1 MRKLFN
7 AAPAALVALGLASAA
22 HAQSGNITFN
32 GEITSVT
39 CEVSFN
45 GVVGNNPSITLPTV
59 ATVSLT
65 AGSSAGRTPVLVHV
79 DGSDPVCSSGA
90 VVLALNTNRSAYL
103 RNGRLGNMALAAPG
117 TSAVVG
123 LRDAQDTLIDLAAG
137 WSSPVAAG
145 SGNGADITF
154 YAEYYADGSDAV
166 AGLFQA
172 PLEYTLIY
180 P

>member
-1 MRKLFN
+1 MRKIVN
-7 AAPAALVALGLASAA
+7 AAPSVLLALGLASAA

-32 GEITSVT
+32 GEVTSVT

-45 GVVGNNPSITLPTV
+45 GVVGTNPSITLPTV
-59 ATVSLT
+59 ATISLT
-65 AGSSAGRTPVLVHV
+65 EGNSAGRTPVQVHI
-79 DGSDPVCSSGA
+79 GGNDPVCSSGA
-90 VVLALNTNRSAYL
+90 VVLALNANRSAYL
-103 RNGRLGNMALAAPG
+103 NNGRLANMALAAPG

-137 WSSPVAAG
+137 WASPVAAG
-145 SGNGADITF
+145 SGNGSDITF
-154 YAEYYADGSDAV
+154 YAEYYAEGGDAV

-172 PLEYTLIY
+172 PLEYTLVY